1 MSGFKGRVGELLTT
15 NRDRILEIV
24 QSRGGKEVYAFGSVV
39 REEDNQATDL
49 DLLVLFDE
57 DASLF
62 DQVYLQR
69 DLEELLGCHVDV
81 LSMNGLRQAL
91 DGKGQY
97 RREMM
102 LKEAV
107 LL

>member
-1 MSGFKGRVGELLTT
+1 MSRFTGRVGELLTT
-15 NRDRILEIV
+15 NRDRILEIAR
-24 QSRGGKEVYAFGSVV
+24 SRGGIEVYAFGSVV
-39 REEDNQATDL
+39 REEDNQAADL
-49 DLLVLFDE
+49 DLLVLFNE
-57 DASLF
+57 GVSLF

-69 DLEELLGCHVDV
+69 DLEKLLGCHVDV

-91 DGKGQY
+91 DGKGRY

-102 LKEAV
+102 LREAV